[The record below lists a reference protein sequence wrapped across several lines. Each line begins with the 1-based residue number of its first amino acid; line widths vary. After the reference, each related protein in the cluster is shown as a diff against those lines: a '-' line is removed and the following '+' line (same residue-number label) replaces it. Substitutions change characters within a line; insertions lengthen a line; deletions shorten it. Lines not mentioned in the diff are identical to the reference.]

1 MTRLAKLFLAATCG
15 ALVVAATAAAVED
28 AQIQVTPV
36 TRSPFPERGWVVDLH
51 AKAQVT
57 REQVHVSENGR
68 PVRSFTFLPTA
79 DAAAAQFGVVLLI
92 DASESMR
99 GKPYKAALAAA
110 HAFVA
115 HAQPNEKIGVVA
127 FNRVPVVV
135 AKPTTDSRAVM
146 KALRKPPPLAH
157 GTQIYDAVAQAL
169 TLLRRADVLSGSIV
183 LLSDGADTGSTALE
197 ADVAAQARR
206 AHVRVFGVGLRSGAF
221 DRVQLQ
227 ALATDTGAAYAE
239 ASSAA
244 ALSRIYRD
252 LGVRLASE
260 YLLEYRSTVSPDT
273 HVDVRVTIE
282 GVGEAAARYDAPK
295 PAGQGPFHRSILD
308 RFWSSTGAPLVIA
321 LLAAALL
328 GVAPVLVVRGPRG
341 DVLERLSSFVS
352 IGKPEDERPQRKALT
367 GALLAG
373 TERSLAKTRWW
384 TRFEEELEIA
394 GIAIPPVQI
403 LVATLVAAFFVG
415 FVLSLVSP
423 IFGVFG
429 FGVVFAV
436 RAVIAKKL
444 DGVRDTFAEQLPDT
458 LQVLASALR
467 AGHSFVGALTVVV
480 KDAPEPTRRELQR
493 VVADDQLGVPP
504 EESLRVVASRMSS
517 DELEQ
522 VALVAELQREAGGNM
537 AEVLDTVVETIRE
550 RFDLRRLIQTL
561 TAQGRLARWVV
572 SLLPVAVA
580 LAVTLINPGYMRP
593 LFTSTGGQ
601 ILIAICAVM
610 IISGSLIIKKIINIK
625 V

>member
-1 MTRLAKLFLAATCG
+1 VRRLTSLIVAATCS
-15 ALVVAATAAAVED
+15 ALVLAAAAVAAEG
-28 AQIQVTPV
+28 AHIQLTPI
-36 TRSPFPERGWVVDLH
+36 TRSPFPERGYVVDLH
-51 AKAQVT
+51 AKAQVAH
-57 REQVHVSENGR
+57 EQVHVSENGR
-68 PVRSFTFLPTA
+68 PVRSFTFLPTV
-79 DAAAAQFGVVLLI
+79 DASAAHFGVVLLI

-99 GKPYKAALAAA
+99 GKPYEAALAAA
-110 HAFVA
+110 QAFVA

-127 FNRVPVVV
+127 FNARAIVV
-135 AKPTTDSRAVM
+135 ARPTLDASAVM
-146 KALRKPPPLAH
+146 KAMRRPPPLAH
-157 GTQIYDAVAQAL
+157 GTHIYDAVAEAL

-183 LLSDGADTGSTALE
+183 LLSDGADTGSAALE
-197 ADVAAQARR
+197 ESVAAQARH
-206 AHVRVFGVGLRSGAF
+206 AHVRVFGVGLRSRAF
-221 DRVQLQ
+221 DRGPLQ
-227 ALATDTGAAYAE
+227 SLAADTGATYAE
-239 ASSAA
+239 ASSTK
-244 ALSRIYRD
+244 ALTRIYRD

-260 YLLEYRSTVSPDT
+260 YLLSYRSTVSPET

-282 GVGEAAARYDAPK
+282 GVGEAATAYVAPK
-295 PAGQGPFHRSILD
+295 PAGLGPFHRSILD
-308 RFWSSTGAPLVIA
+308 RFWSSPAAPFLIA

-328 GVAPVLVVRGPRG
+328 GMAPVLVLQGSRT
-341 DVLERLSSFVS
+341 DVLGRLSGFIS
-352 IGKPEDERPQRKALT
+352 IEKPEEERAQRKALT

-373 TERSLAKTRWW
+373 TERSLGKTRWW

-403 LVATLVAAFFVG
+403 LAATVVAAFFVG
-415 FVLSLVSP
+415 FVLSLVTP
-423 IFGVFG
+423 IFGIFG
-429 FGVVFAV
+429 FGVVLAV
-436 RAVIAKKL
+436 RSVISKKL
-444 DGVRDTFAEQLPDT
+444 NRVRDAFAEQLPDT

-467 AGHSFVGALTVVV
+467 AGHSFIGALTVVV

-504 EESLRVVASRMSS
+504 EESLRIVARRMAS

-580 LAVTLINPGYMRP
+580 LAVTLINPAYMRP
-593 LFTSTGGQ
+593 LFTSSGGQ

-610 IISGSLIIKKIINIK
+610 IICGSLVIKKIINIK